1 VKQRTF
7 RILAVSL
14 LVMTIAV
21 VFGQVAGFS
30 FVNIDDGVYVSEN
43 PHVREGLSREGVSWA
58 FRAARSGHWH
68 PLTWLSHMLDVEL
81 FGLWA
86 GGHHLMNLLIHL
98 AGTLVLLGLLE
109 RMTGSFWRSLA
120 VAALFAFHP
129 AHVEAVAWVADR
141 KDLLSTLFALL
152 AVRAYVEYARGAR
165 VVPYMVSLL
174 LFALALT
181 AKAMVVTVPLL
192 LLLLDHWPLRRG
204 GEAGKGF
211 GRPAKTSVGAGNRT
225 LRPRDWAILIR
236 EKVPFL
242 LLSIGASVL
251 TLYTMTGRASGVWSG
266 DPLSGRLA
274 HALSSYLHHLL
285 KTCWPVDLAVHYPVR
300 TAIPMWEWATG
311 LLVLAAGTAF
321 AVYGRRRYPYA
332 LTGWLWFLVAL
343 LPVSGLAFRGS
354 TPTADRYTYLS
365 HIGLFVLLA
374 WGASDLAARWGGS
387 PARHLLRSAGVCLL
401 GLLCLLSFQQVRH
414 WRDSRSLFLHAVR
427 VSPESALART
437 NLGLALASRGE
448 NGEAEK
454 QFRAALQS
462 RPDSVEAH
470 RNLGV
475 VLARMGRIPEAAGQL
490 EEAARLQPDAAEV
503 WSYLARCHLALGRVE
518 AAEAA
523 CRKALALE
531 PGHPRA
537 LVNLGE
543 ALLRRGKVQEAEE
556 MYRRGLRRFRGDGTR
571 PMSGLAAALAAQG
584 RLAEAVSIRRQL
596 LRIRPGSGENWY
608 RLAVESY
615 LLGDRAAAIRYCRRA
630 RDLGYEGV
638 EAGFLER
645 LEPPWLRAG
654 SFAEK
659 LWRQWPP

>member
-1 VKQRTF
+1 MKQGTF
-7 RILAVSL
+7 RILALSL
-14 LVMTIAV
+14 LVMTIGV
-21 VFGQVAGFS
+21 VFGQVGGFS

-43 PHVREGLSREGVSWA
+43 PYVRGGVSPEGAAWA
-58 FRAARSGHWH
+58 FRSARSGHWH
-68 PLTWLSHMLDVEL
+68 PLTWLSHMIDVEL

-129 AHVEAVAWVADR
+129 VHVETVTWVADR
-141 KDLLSTLFALL
+141 KDLLCTLFALL
-152 AVRAYVEYARGAR
+152 AVRAYVEYTRGAR
-165 VVPYMVSLL
+165 FVLFLVSLL

-181 AKAMVVTVPLL
+181 AKSMAVTLPLL

-211 GRPAKTSVGAGNRT
+211 GRSAKTSAGAGNRT
-225 LRPRDWAILIR
+225 PRPRDWALLIR

-242 LLSIGASVL
+242 LLSLGASLL
-251 TLYTMTGRASGVWSG
+251 TLHTMTGRASGVWPG

-285 KTCWPVDLAVHYPVR
+285 KTVWPVDLAVHYPVR
-300 TAIPMWEWATG
+300 AAIPTWEWAAG
-311 LLVLAAGTAF
+311 LIVLAAGTALV
-321 AVYGRRRYPYA
+321 VYGRRRAPYA
-332 LTGWLWFLVAL
+332 LVGWLWFLVAL
-343 LPVSGLAFRGS
+343 LPVSGLVFRGS
-354 TPTADRYTYLS
+354 TPTADRYTYLP
-365 HIGLFVLLA
+365 HIGLFILVA
-374 WGASDLAARWGGS
+374 WGASDLAARRGGS
-387 PARHLLRSAGVCLL
+387 PARHLLRSAAVCLL

-427 VSPESALART
+427 VSPQSALART
-437 NLGLALASRGE
+437 NLGLALASDKK
-448 NGEAEK
+448 NTEAAD
-454 QFRAALQS
+454 QFRAALRI

-470 RNLGV
+470 RNLGI

-490 EEAARLQPDAAEV
+490 EEAARLRPDAAEV
-503 WSYLARCHLALGRVE
+503 WSYLARCRLALGR
-518 AAEAA
+518 AEGAETA

-543 ALLRRGKVQEAEE
+543 ALLSQGGVREAEE
-556 MYRRGLRRFRGDGTR
+556 AYRRGLRRFRGDVAR
-571 PMSGLAAALAAQG
+571 PMSGLAAALVAQG
-584 RLAEAVSIRRQL
+584 RLAEAVAIRRQL
-596 LRIRPGSGENWY
+596 LHIRPGSGENWY

-615 LLGDRAAAIRYCRRA
+615 LMGDRASAIRYCRRA

-638 EAGFLER
+638 EAAFLER
-645 LEPPWLRAG
+645 LKECGPEAV
-654 SFAEK
+654 SSAAN
-659 LWRQWPP
+659 